1 MYRNFSNS
9 HTNSKSSLFVIGLG
23 KSEILNINPVRYR
36 PNLFFSNIY
45 NLVKIM
51 WSVLLMRIGFI
62 LRGRQTQ
69 IFKIQNTK
77 QNNFI
82 LEALNFEFVHPVK

>member
-1 MYRNFSNS
+1 MECITYEDWFYL
-9 HTNSKSSLFVIGLG
+9 T
-23 KSEILNINPVRYR
+23 
-36 PNLFFSNIY
+36 
-45 NLVKIM
+45 
-51 WSVLLMRIGFI
+51 
-62 LRGRQTQ
+62 GRQTQ

>member
-1 MYRNFSNS
+1 MYRNLSNS
-9 HTNSKSSLFVIGLG
+9 HTNSKSDPES
-23 KSEILNINPVRYR
+23 SSRLNIHPVRYR

>member
-9 HTNSKSSLFVIGLG
+9 YTNSKSSLFVIDLG

-36 PNLFFSNIY
+36 PNLFFSDIY

>member
-9 HTNSKSSLFVIGLG
+9 HTNSKPSLFVIGLG
-23 KSEILNINPVRYR
+23 KSEILNIHPVRYR

>member
-9 HTNSKSSLFVIGLG
+9 HTYSKSSLFVIGFG

-82 LEALNFEFVHPVK
+82 LEVLNFEFV